1 MKGWRSSLWAEVTEL
16 SRADQV
22 IRGFYILFLSLR
34 FAFAVDDN
42 LNSQYQAVAE
52 IRKVVEVEKIK
63 ERQGLSK
70 ESATVQWNEKSETS
84 LSRVPNLVVQCK
96 QCEKKV

>member
-1 MKGWRSSLWAEVTEL
+1 M
-16 SRADQV
+16 
-22 IRGFYILFLSLR
+22 
-34 FAFAVDDN
+34 
-42 LNSQYQAVAE
+42 
-52 IRKVVEVEKIK
+52 EKMK

-84 LSRVPNLVVQCK
+84 LSQQVPNLVVQRK

>member
-1 MKGWRSSLWAEVTEL
+1 M
-16 SRADQV
+16 
-22 IRGFYILFLSLR
+22 
-34 FAFAVDDN
+34 DDN

-52 IRKVVEVEKIK
+52 IRKGVEVEKM

-84 LSRVPNLVVQCK
+84 LSQVPNLVVQCT

>member
-1 MKGWRSSLWAEVTEL
+1 M
-16 SRADQV
+16 
-22 IRGFYILFLSLR
+22 
-34 FAFAVDDN
+34 DDN

-52 IRKVVEVEKIK
+52 IRKGVEVEKMK

-84 LSRVPNLVVQCK
+84 LSQVPNLVVQCRFSSWHTLAA
-96 QCEKKV
+96 CSTFSSFNISINLALVDRSVR

>member
-1 MKGWRSSLWAEVTEL
+1 M
-16 SRADQV
+16 
-22 IRGFYILFLSLR
+22 
-34 FAFAVDDN
+34 DDN

-52 IRKVVEVEKIK
+52 IRKVVEVEKMK

-70 ESATVQWNEKSETS
+70 ESATVQWNEKSETC
-84 LSRVPNLVVQCK
+84 LSQVPNLVVQCT